1 MLKPKDVVQIY
12 PNPNDGSFTVQLSG
26 DNEDKV
32 LLEVYDLVSKQVF
45 EKEFEY
51 NPQIPITLNLN
62 KGLYIV
68 QIKQENILIHQ
79 EKIVI
84 Q

>member
-1 MLKPKDVVQIY
+1 
-12 PNPNDGSFTVQLSG
+12 
-26 DNEDKV
+26 V